1 LQVSKPISE
10 PELEIIRIK
19 YSGLQFGKMQQQNL
33 WAFAKATVLKIH
45 VITGWSIPKD
55 DLMKI
60 LLDQFIKKIKESYP
74 DTNPEEWEY
83 AFRNYGTTVK
93 DWGKSMNLALIDEVM
108 LPYMADR
115 KHLSHEVEERKVEPP
130 PMNILDDEELDNL
143 HRMWTE
149 EFYQQIRKGI
159 VKEIPDYTRAILV
172 KDGLIENGGDADLF
186 FTYKLGNNIENI
198 YKKAK

>member
-1 LQVSKPISE
+1 
-10 PELEIIRIK
+10 
-19 YSGLQFGKMQQQNL
+19 M
-33 WAFAKATVLKIH
+33 WAYANATLLKIH
-45 VITGWSIPKD
+45 VITGWTIPAS
-55 DLMKI
+55 DLMDI
-60 LLDQFIKKIKESYP
+60 LLDQFIKKIKEAYL

-108 LPYMADR
+108 IPYLADR
-115 KHLSHEVEERKVEPP
+115 KHLSHEVEERKVTPP
-130 PMNILDDEELDNL
+130 PIKIMTDEELDNL

-159 VKEIPDYTRAILV
+159 VKEIPDYSREILT
-172 KDGLIENGGDADLF
+172 KDGLIKNGGEADLF

-198 YKKAK
+198 YKKV

>member
-1 LQVSKPISE
+1 
-10 PELEIIRIK
+10 
-19 YSGLQFGKMQQQNL
+19 MQQQNL

-186 FTYKLGNNIENI
+186 FTYKLGNNIEHI
-198 YKKAK
+198 YKRQLYTYPP

>member
-1 LQVSKPISE
+1 MEHISKHLEKVEKATKEPINSLQVSKPISE

-74 DTNPEEWEY
+74 DTTLKNGNTLLEI
-83 AFRNYGTTVK
+83 T
-93 DWGKSMNLALIDEVM
+93 
-108 LPYMADR
+108 
-115 KHLSHEVEERKVEPP
+115 EPP
-130 PMNILDDEELDNL
+130 
-143 HRMWTE
+143 
-149 EFYQQIRKGI
+149 
-159 VKEIPDYTRAILV
+159 
-172 KDGLIENGGDADLF
+172 
-186 FTYKLGNNIENI
+186 
-198 YKKAK
+198 